1 MAILNQIP
9 TRTIPLSKAKYTK
22 NERFQV
28 GSPVHMVGYFTF
40 KEVDANN
47 IITVKRMSFG
57 FRNESTQNIVAI
69 RGVFTQQDAF
79 GDELGELK
87 YSLVEMENY
96 APGSIQGERLFMDVN
111 LSTTSILFRIEQ
123 VIFAD
128 GSKWQADQ
136 FDYIPIDIE
145 RKPIEEAFQNT
156 MKYAWFL
163 VTPNFPINNHYT
175 ENAHFYACPCG
186 NINTIDKT
194 ACSLCKTPKEQAK
207 PFASTDVAEKAIQN
221 TVKRVFDDF
230 NALFPDAIVKDSASS
245 YRFNENAVLFDSAPL
260 KKLRDFAT
268 QWKGV
273 NPIVKDE
280 IKKNT
285 TFIPFIE
292 GLKNRLLKTE
302 NDQKMKAE
310 AEKKAKAR
318 KQRIKLLSIS
328 LVSIL
333 LLALIGFGVYYG
345 IYGKLAFENRNTYNA
360 SVKFIKL
367 DSLHTQID
375 IQIDGIDFKD
385 SKFEFY
391 GIVFD
396 SWCTTQFCYDEIIL
410 SPSDWDVVIT
420 NNQFNATTVVN
431 LPINGMQ
438 ANIKHLEFN
447 SEYFTKHIYVPSSNI
462 TRFN

>member
-22 NERFQV
+22 NERFQI

-87 YSLVEMENY
+87 YSLVEIENY

-111 LSTTSILFRIEQ
+111 LSTTSIRFRIEQ

-136 FDYIPIDIE
+136 FEYIPIDIE

-163 VTPNFPINNHYT
+163 VTPNFPINNHYN
-175 ENAHFYACPCG
+175 ENEHFYACPCG

-194 ACSLCKTPKEQAK
+194 ACSLCKTPKEQSK
-207 PFASTDVAEKAIQN
+207 PFATTAVAEASIQN
-221 TVKRVFDDF
+221 TVKHVFDDF
-230 NALFPDAIVKDSASS
+230 NTLFPDAIIKDSTDN
-245 YRFNENAVLFDSAPL
+245 YRFNENAVLFDPAPL

-280 IKKNT
+280 IKANT

-292 GLKNRLLKTE
+292 DLKNRLLKTE
-302 NDQKMKAE
+302 NDKKLKVE
-310 AEKKAKAR
+310 AEKKAKTR
-318 KQRIKLLSIS
+318 KQRIKLLVIS
-328 LVSIL
+328 LISIL
-333 LLALIGFGVYYG
+333 ALAIIGLGTYYL
-345 IYGKLAFENRNTYNA
+345 IYGKLAFENRNTYEA
-360 SVKFIKL
+360 KVTFIRL
-367 DSLHTQID
+367 NSLNTQID
-375 IQIDGIDFKD
+375 IQIDDINFEG

-396 SWCTTQFCYDEIIL
+396 DWCVTNFCYDEIIL
-410 SPSDWDVVIT
+410 SPSDWDIT
-420 NNQFNATTVVN
+420 ISDNQFIATTVVN

-438 ANIKHLEFN
+438 ANVKHLEFN
-447 SEYFTKHIYVPSSNI
+447 SEYFTKHIYVPFENV
-462 TRFN
+462 TYYN

>member
-40 KEVDANN
+40 KETDASN

-57 FRNESTQNIVAI
+57 FRNESTQPIAAI

-96 APGSIQGERLFMDVN
+96 TPGSIQGERLFMDVN
-111 LSTTSILFRIEQ
+111 LSTTSISFRIEQ

-128 GSKWQADQ
+128 GSKWIAEQ
-136 FDYIPIDIE
+136 FEYITIDIQ
-145 RKPIEEAFQNT
+145 RTPIAEADLNT

-175 ENAHFYACPCG
+175 EDEHFYACPCG

-194 ACSLCKTPKEQAK
+194 ACSLCKTPKEQAI
-207 PFASTDVAEKAIQN
+207 PFKTTDVAGQSIQN
-221 TVKRVFDDF
+221 TVKKVFDDF
-230 NALFPDAIVKDSASS
+230 NTLFPDAIIKDSASN
-245 YRFNENAVLFDSAPL
+245 YRFNDNAVLFDPAPL

-280 IKKNT
+280 IKKHT

-292 GLKNRLLKTE
+292 DLKNRLLKTE
-302 NDQKMKAE
+302 NDQKLKAE
-310 AEKKAKAR
+310 AEKKAKTR
-318 KQRIKLLSIS
+318 KQRIKLLTI
-328 LVSIL
+328 SIL
-333 LLALIGFGVYYG
+333 SIVALALIGVGVYYG
-345 IYGKLAFENRNTYNA
+345 IYGKLAFENRNTYDA
-360 SVKFIKL
+360 QVTFTKI
-367 DSLHTQID
+367 DSLHTRID
-375 IQIDGIDFKD
+375 IQINDIDFSG

-391 GIVFD
+391 GVVFD
-396 SWCTTQFCYDEIIL
+396 NWCTTQFCYDEIIM
-410 SPSDWDVVIT
+410 SPNEWDINIT
-420 NNQFNATTVVN
+420 NAQFTATAIVN

-447 SEYFTKHIYVPSSNI
+447 SEYFTKHIYVPTSNV
-462 TRFN
+462 TRYN